1 MTLWRDALLPPLV
14 AGWINAQGA
23 RRDDD
28 QRRDFIRLLEDQGPP
43 PQGISLH
50 LGNGGNAALA
60 AVLSTIPPR
69 A

>member
-1 MTLWRDALLPPLV
+1 MMTKD
-14 AGWINAQGA
+14 
-23 RRDDD
+23 
-28 QRRDFIRLLEDQGPP
+28 RDFIRLLEDQAPP

-50 LGNGGNAALA
+50 LGNGGNAAFA